1 MRVGGRM
8 RGPRDSSRDPLWWV
22 MVVLGVAVTTV
33 LVLLDPIVGVIWVAL
48 LLGFGVGRAIHELAP
63 APRPVE
69 PARAADGTHRLLVL
83 ANAAAA
89 GRPLWTEIRDRCGE
103 DGEVLIVAP
112 ALTESRA
119 TLWASDLDQAIE
131 GAGRR
136 LEVSLRAAR
145 EAGLSASG
153 RVGDAD
159 PAVAMQDALRAF
171 PADEIVIW
179 THTPDRAPWL
189 ERGIVARA
197 REEVGLPITHV
208 VIDTEARPAELGPQE
223 A

>member
-1 MRVGGRM
+1 MRAPM
-8 RGPRDSSRDPLWWV
+8 DSSRDPLWWV
-22 MVVLGVAVTTV
+22 MVVVGVAVTTF

-48 LLGFGVGRAIHELAP
+48 LLGFGVGRAIHEFGP
-63 APRPVE
+63 APPPVE
-69 PARAADGTHRLLVL
+69 PTPGTDDTHRLLVL

-89 GRPLWTEIRDRCGE
+89 GRSLWTEIQDRCGE

-112 ALTESRA
+112 ALTDSRA

-131 GAGRR
+131 AAGRR
-136 LEVSLRAAR
+136 LEVSLVAAR
-145 EAGLSASG
+145 EAGVSATG

-159 PAVAMQDALRAF
+159 PGVAMQDALRAF

-189 ERGIVARA
+189 ERGIVQRA

-208 VIDTEARPAELGPQE
+208 VIDTEARPAELGPQD